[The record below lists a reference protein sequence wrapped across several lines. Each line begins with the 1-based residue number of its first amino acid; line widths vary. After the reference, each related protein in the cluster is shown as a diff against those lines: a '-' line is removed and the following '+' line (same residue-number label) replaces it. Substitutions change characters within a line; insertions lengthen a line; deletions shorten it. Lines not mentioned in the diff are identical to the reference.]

1 MTQGWVLIRLFTPT
15 QDLVFALGGNKI
27 ARSGRL
33 RGILAVDRCA
43 GGSGAHSPA
52 LFHAPVFPVI
62 QCADTWG
69 AADT

>member
-1 MTQGWVLIRLFTPT
+1 MTQGRVLIRLFTPT
-15 QDLVFALGGNKI
+15 QDLVSALSGNEI

-33 RGILAVDRCA
+33 RGILAVDRCT
-43 GGSGAHSPA
+43 GGCGVHSPA

-62 QCADTWG
+62 RCADTWG